1 MEFIPLALALVILW
15 KVEASHADGAADLEF
30 YKRKLAEYSDRQRCS
45 VRADETDA
53 IYSTHE
59 CTRAPT
65 TQVAGDVRGEAPRV
79 REKAV

>member
-53 IYSTHE
+53 VYGADE

-65 TQVAGDVRGEAPRV
+65 TQAAGDVCREAPRV
-79 REKAV
+79 REKTV